1 MPFCHKK
8 QNDSE
13 ARARHHC
20 PSGQIRKSL
29 QQRLKHRWLVWLLPV
44 TGLLALI
51 WFLLRVIPKP
61 SRALYPCQR
70 MAMPL
75 ASGFVAWLIGL
86 AGAFAALRRAKHL
99 FKRSC
104 PTLAVLCL
112 GLALVLGVVTITK
125 VPETPLSAAETEAL
139 APIGQGRGIHP
150 GRVVWVHDPD
160 ATDWQGPGHGH
171 LWQNEHTD
179 QAVCDEMMSKALR
192 GLTGA
197 STNAGAWDAVFRY
210 HNKGRSRDSVSYRPG
225 EKIVIKVNFVGFIKT
240 QGSVN
245 SETYALKELRDY
257 MNTSPQMICAL
268 LKQLTQTVG
277 VKQAD
282 IAVGDSLAYF
292 ASEYYEILHASF
304 PHVQYLDCQG
314 GRGRT
319 RMGLSSAALYWSRHP
334 KDCKQDYVP
343 SAFAEADYLI
353 NLANLKA
360 HPGSGVTLC
369 AKNHYGSLIRLP
381 YEKGHYEM
389 HKSAFSKGSAE
400 YRTLVDLMG
409 HTHMGAKTFLYLI
422 DGLYGGL
429 HYAEEVPRRFKSAP
443 FRNDWSS
450 SLFASQDPVAIDSV
464 GVDFLQAEIK
474 KVACMPGTDDYLHEA
489 ALAGDP
495 PSGTFYDPDHQGD
508 VRRLSS
514 LGVHEHWNNAQDKQ
528 YSRNLGRDAGIE
540 LVAVAG
546 ED

>member
-1 MPFCHKK
+1 MSPCHEK
-8 QNDSE
+8 QHPCSH
-13 ARARHHC
+13 ARPRV
-20 PSGQIRKSL
+20 SSQ
-29 QQRLKHRWLVWLLPV
+29 QQRKHRWLIWTLPI

-51 WFLLRVIPKP
+51 WFLVRVIPKP

-70 MAMPL
+70 LAMPL

-86 AGAFAALRRAKHL
+86 LGALVAFRRAKLL
-99 FKRSC
+99 FKHSYVK
-104 PTLAVLCL
+104 LALLCL
-112 GLALVLGVVTITK
+112 TLALVFGAVAVVNMPQTA
-125 VPETPLSAAETEAL
+125 LSAAEVEAL
-139 APIGQGRGIHP
+139 TPIGQGKGIHP

-160 ATDWQGPGHGH
+160 ATDWEGPGHGH
-171 LWQNEHTD
+171 LWQNAHTD
-179 QAVCDEMMSKALR
+179 QSVCAEMMSKALC
-192 GLTGA
+192 GLTGEVTDKA
-197 STNAGAWDAVFRY
+197 AWDAVFRY
-210 HNKGRSRDSVSYRPG
+210 HNEDRGRDSVSYRPG

-245 SETYALKELRDY
+245 SETYALKGLRDY
-257 MNTSPQMICAL
+257 MNTSPQMIMAL

-277 VKQAD
+277 VQQTD
-282 IAVGDSLAYF
+282 IAVGDSLALF
-292 ASEYYEILHASF
+292 ANEYYGMLHSVF
-304 PHVQYLDCQG
+304 PHVQYLDSQG

-319 RMGLSSAALYWSRHP
+319 PMGLSALALHWSEHP

-343 SAFAEADYLI
+343 RAFAEADYLI

-381 YEKGHYEM
+381 YEKGYYEM

-409 HTHMGAKTFLYLI
+409 HAHMGAKTVLYLI

-429 HYAEEVPRRFKSAP
+429 HYAEEVPRRFESAP
-443 FRNDWSS
+443 FNNDWSS
-450 SLFASQDPVAIDSV
+450 SLFVSQDPVAIDSV

-474 KVACMPGTDDYLHEA
+474 KVARMPGTDDYLHEA
-489 ALAGDP
+489 ALAHKP

-508 VRRLSS
+508 VQRLDS
-514 LGVHEHWNNAQDKQ
+514 LGVHEHWNNARDKQ
-528 YSRNLGRDAGIE
+528 YSRNLGRDRGIE
-540 LVAVAG
+540 LVAVKG
-546 ED
+546 DD